1 MDVEEGVEDNLPVE
15 RNGGRNKNI
24 EKGDE
29 IAELRRQVTPLME
42 VVQHTQ
48 PPHEA
53 IDESDDSH
61 SHFENSFG
69 VPLMGRPFMERNELR
84 LGYSFK
90 VEVPKFQGSPKLEDF
105 VDWLNIV
112 ERMFDCY
119 EVMDEK
125 EMKLVAICLKGKA
138 FSWWEQLQI
147 SYQRRG

>member
-1 MDVEEGVEDNLPVE
+1 MSLMTL
-15 RNGGRNKNI
+15 I
-24 EKGDE
+24 L
-29 IAELRRQVTPLME
+29 ILRTL
-42 VVQHTQ
+42 
-48 PPHEA
+48 
-53 IDESDDSH
+53 
-61 SHFENSFG
+61 G
-69 VPLMGRPFMERNELR
+69 VPPMGRPFMERNELR

-90 VEVPKFQGSPKLEDF
+90 VEVPKFQGSPKSEDF

-138 FSWWEQLQI
+138 FSWWEQLKI